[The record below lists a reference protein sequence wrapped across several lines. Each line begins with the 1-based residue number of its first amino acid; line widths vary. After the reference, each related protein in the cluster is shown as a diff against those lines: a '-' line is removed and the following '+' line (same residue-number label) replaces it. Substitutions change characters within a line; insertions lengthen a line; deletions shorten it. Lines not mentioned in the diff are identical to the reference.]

1 MEPADPALT
10 PPSAAPSA
18 PAQPGPEPVR
28 WPWVAAI
35 VVGGL
40 ALLAAATGI
49 ALVATRD
56 LPASSAMAYLWMAG
70 AGAVLALIG
79 LVGLAIRAIRVKRT
93 LPPERYRGP
102 SVFVLLGIVFVAGN
116 LLGAAFLL
124 DDLGAVAEGTVLPAL
139 SGTLLLLLTPIAFT
153 VAVVVF
159 VLRPNALAGFR
170 LTDGSRT
177 VPRFLFGAGIGVL
190 AWIAVALLSMGVE
203 WVARQLGQPVEGQQ
217 IVADLL
223 ANVHPAVAIVA
234 ASLIVPFGEELFFR
248 GVASSAWER
257 EYGPRR
263 GLWGPA
269 LLFTAIHVPDGGYLI
284 VPPILVLSLV
294 LGVAYQR
301 TRSLPLVV
309 GLHGSF
315 NAVSTVLLIIA
326 S

>member
-1 MEPADPALT
+1 MGPSDPALT
-10 PPSAAPSA
+10 PPPAAP
-18 PAQPGPEPVR
+18 PAGPEPVR

-35 VVGGL
+35 IVGGL

-56 LPASSAMAYLWMAG
+56 LPASSATAYLWMAG
-70 AGAVLALIG
+70 VGAVLALIG
-79 LVGLAIRAIRVKRT
+79 LIGLALRAIRVKRT

-102 SVFVLLGIVFVAGN
+102 SVFVLLFIVLVAGN
-116 LLGAAFLL
+116 LLSAAFLL
-124 DDLGAVAEGTVLPAL
+124 EDLGAVAEGAVLPAL

-153 VAVVVF
+153 AAVLLF
-159 VLRPNALAGFR
+159 VLLPNALAGFR
-170 LTDGSRT
+170 LTDGPRT
-177 VPRFLFGAGIGVL
+177 VGRLLAGAGLGVL
-190 AWIAVALLSMGVE
+190 AWVGVAVLSLGVE

-217 IVADLL
+217 LVADLL

-234 ASLIVPFGEELFFR
+234 ASLVVPFGEELFFR
-248 GVASSAWER
+248 GVALNAWER

-263 GLWGPA
+263 GLWGSA
-269 LLFTAIHVPDGGYLI
+269 LLFTAIHVPDGGYL
-284 VPPILVLSLV
+284 VVAPILVLSLV

-309 GLHGSF
+309 GLHGAF
-315 NAVSTVLLIIA
+315 NAVSTVLLIIG